1 MRGSFHRHLTQLL
14 VPFEARTAGDVP
26 RGALQLCL
34 VHLGAFR
41 LGLALL
47 CGNTS
52 GEVPGG
58 RGSGAWGPGDC
69 RVKRRVLSCFVMF
82 GLSLVVIRLL
92 GYPLLTRNHMFYS
105 YIINRFDILWYL
117 IHGLWFAPSISD
129 ASFPR
134 KEIMNYVRLTA
145 NEAARL
151 SHDCNAVLCPLLDT
165 GNHDPNVTIHVGL
178 RSDKNG
184 FQLALAR
191 DSGVNKGQEY
201 FINYGNWEVW
211 NISFMLIYVHI

>member
-58 RGSGAWGPGDC
+58 RGSGARGPGDC
-69 RVKRRVLSCFVMF
+69 RVKRWFCHVWSIFSSHHKTIGVPNF
-82 GLSLVVIRLL
+82 DA
-92 GYPLLTRNHMFYS
+92 YPYVSFLY
-105 YIINRFDILWYL
+105 NRFDILWYL

-129 ASFPR
+129 ASFPL
-134 KEIMNYVRLTA
+134 KETMNYVRLTA

-151 SHDCNAVLCPLLDT
+151 SHDCSAVLCPLLDT

-201 FINYGNWEVW
+201 FINYGNWE
-211 NISFMLIYVHI
+211 L